1 MSEIPET
8 AWAYFAGLLD
18 GEGYLYPLMHRNPYF
33 IRTTKKG
40 YGREFRCLIYNG
52 SKDLLETVRA
62 NIGMGHIVTH
72 KKESKKEKNRID
84 TYSLRFYQGNLRI
97 ILPKIIPYLILKKAL
112 AEIVLEMLHVV
123 TNIRDLQVREITL
136 LLMHKVFTAE
146 SRKTAGNK
154 YREHKKQDAIIEEE
168 LNRYGRENLILYKL

>member
-1 MSEIPET
+1 MSEVPET
-8 AWAYFAGLLD
+8 TWAYFAALLD
-18 GEGYLYPLMHRNPYF
+18 GEGYLYPFMHRNPYF

-52 SKDLLETVRA
+52 SKDLLETVRK

-97 ILPKIIPYLILKKAL
+97 ILPKIIPYLILKKRQ
-112 AEIVLEMLHVV
+112 AEIMLEMLDIVK
-123 TNIRDLQVREITL
+123 NVRNQQLRETKL
-136 LLMHKVFTAE
+136 LLLHKQFKEVA
-146 SRKTAGNK
+146 RKTAGNK
-154 YREHKKQDAIIEEE
+154 YRKRTKQDAIIDKMI
-168 LNRYGRENLILYKL
+168 GQDGKVKLDSYA